1 MPAPILRTSFEEVK
15 APDGVGEKPPK
26 VPETSRPVSV
36 CQAPASR
43 SAPSTQFRK
52 GRRLEHN
59 QWKHYA
65 IFKELAPFRNW
76 ALGTADGAGAWNAP
90 GLPNIEGGFG
100 IYVQNAGVYW
110 STLLSYG
117 AFRYQIGRGGNIV
130 TDQINQAENPSPQFN
145 ASWANSIYGASSTVM
160 PPSVNTPVILY
171 LGRAA
176 QI

>member
-1 MPAPILRTSFEEVK
+1 MEFSK
-15 APDGVGEKPPK
+15 
-26 VPETSRPVSV
+26 SR
-36 CQAPASR
+36 AR
-43 SAPSTQFRK
+43 FRA
-52 GRRLEHN
+52 
-59 QWKHYA
+59 WV
-65 IFKELAPFRNW
+65 
-76 ALGTADGAGAWNAP
+76 LGTADGAGAWNAP

-171 LGRAA
+171 LGRVA